1 MLRTAIL
8 ITCIL
13 AAPAL
18 AAPALAAPAAQPEAG
33 SGMAR
38 GKVSMQDLHFSSKAE
53 AAAAC
58 DKAPVSSAA
67 DGSFTCSVPAS
78 SSMAINEKG
87 LPNNKSKPASKP

>member
-1 MLRTAIL
+1 MIRKTAMFALTI
-8 ITCIL
+8 
-13 AAPAL
+13 AFAMPAL
-18 AAPALAAPAAQPEAG
+18 AAPPSSG
-33 SGMAR
+33 SGGGS

-58 DKAPVSSAA
+58 DKAPVVAAA

-87 LPNNKSKPASKP
+87 LPGTKTKPASKPQ